1 MKTQI
6 DSILEK
12 SGSYVNTKNMGVNIT
27 EYIVTAEEMKRYDG
41 NTIHK
46 IGVPSLVLMERAALS
61 VADIICDKYGF
72 HNRVLVVAGCGN
84 NGGDGVAIGRILK
97 ERGMQVE
104 IAIIG
109 KKESMSE
116 ETAVQVEIA
125 KAYNIPVTYRMMDS
139 DYDLIVDAL
148 FGIGL
153 KRNLEGRYLAAVQ
166 SINERLSKVISVD
179 IPSGIDSNTG
189 KVFGEAVKA
198 DITVTFG
205 FRKLGHVLYPGTQ
218 YTGELYVKDIGIT
231 KHSFMEM
238 EPDIFTYN
246 MEDKKLP
253 ARNPAGNK
261 GTFGKV
267 FLIAGSKN
275 MCGAC
280 QFAAASA
287 FRMGAGMVRIL
298 TAYENLDILKKKI
311 PEAIFDTYT
320 DATTQ
325 EEVYQKIEE
334 GINWSTVLAVGPG
347 MGTEGFSKSMLEKV
361 IAYNTKPLVLDADA
375 LTILAMNEGLMRRLE
390 RGVRRHSYDII
401 VTPHMGEFARLLHTK
416 VSNVQDDFFHFIREF
431 SEKYDVTLACKDARS
446 VAVRRG
452 KAIYLN
458 TSGNDG
464 MATAGSGD
472 VLTGIITGLLA
483 QGMNG
488 FDAAC
493 LGEFIH
499 GLAGDVAKEHANA
512 YYIMAQ
518 DIIHALQFLLKD
530 ETER

>member
-1 MKTQI
+1 
-6 DSILEK
+6 
-12 SGSYVNTKNMGVNIT
+12 MGVIIT
-27 EYIVTAEEMKRYDG
+27 EYIVTAEEMKRYDE

-61 VADIICDKYGF
+61 VANIICDKYGV

-97 ERGMQVE
+97 ERGMHVE

-109 KKESMSE
+109 KKESMSK
-116 ETAVQVEIA
+116 ETANQVEIA
-125 KAYNIPVTYRMMDS
+125 KAYRIPVTYRMMDN

-179 IPSGIDSNTG
+179 IPSGIDADTG
-189 KVFGEAVKA
+189 VVFGDAVRA
-198 DITVTFG
+198 DVTVTFG
-205 FRKLGHVLYPGTQ
+205 YRKLGHVLFPGTQ
-218 YTGELYVKDIGIT
+218 YTGELFVEDIGIT
-231 KHSFMEM
+231 EYSFME
-238 EPDIFTYN
+238 EKPSVFTYTD
-246 MEDKKLP
+246 EDRKLP
-253 ARNPAGNK
+253 VRNPAGNK
-261 GTFGKV
+261 GSFGKV
-267 FLIAGSKN
+267 FLIAGNKN

-280 QFAAASA
+280 QFAATSA

-298 TAYENLDILKKKI
+298 TAQENLDVLKKKI
-311 PEAIFDTYT
+311 PEAIFTTYS
-320 DATTQ
+320 DETTL
-325 EEVYQKIEE
+325 EELYGHIED
-334 GINWSTVLAVGPG
+334 GINWATVLAVGPG
-347 MGTEGFSKSMLEKV
+347 IGTGEVAKRMLEKIV
-361 IAYNTKPLVLDADA
+361 SYNTKPLVLDADA
-375 LTILAMNEGLMRRLE
+375 LTLLSMNKAMMKLLE
-390 RGVRRHSYDII
+390 RGNRRHSYDII
-401 VTPHMGEFARLLHTK
+401 LTPHMGEFARLLHTK
-416 VSNVQDDFFHFIREF
+416 VTNIQNNLFGIVRAFV
-431 SEKYDVTLACKDARS
+431 EKYDVTLVCKDARS
-446 VAVRRG
+446 VAVHKG
-452 KAIYLN
+452 KPVYLN

-472 VLTGIITGLLA
+472 VLTGMITGLLA
-483 QGMNG
+483 QNMNG

-493 LGEFIH
+493 LGEFLH
-499 GLAGDVAKEHANA
+499 GCAGDVAKENANA